1 MPFSLGFW
9 AAAGAGGGASSDF
22 ELISTSV
29 LGSAAS
35 SVTFSSVPQTY
46 KHLQIR
52 FVTRGD
58 SFGNSRAYMTL
69 NSDTS
74 SFTYHRLQGTPSG
87 GVTSSAWTSG
97 TFPGAWVSDVNGN
110 DVAGWAGAIVDLLD
124 YTSTSKY
131 KTLKTY
137 NGMMSNTSSSA
148 MVQLGSSL
156 WLSTSSVST
165 IGLVSSAN
173 LFDAGSRF
181 SLYGIKG

>member
-58 SFGNSRAYMTL
+58 SFGNSRAYLTL

-74 SFTYHRLQGTPSG
+74 SFTYHRLQATSG
-87 GVTSSAWTSG
+87 GGISSSGWGSG
-97 TFPGAWVSDVNGN
+97 TFPGGWVADVNGN
-110 DVAGWAGAIVDLLD
+110 DVTGWAGAVVDLLD
-124 YTSTSKY
+124 YTSTNKY
-131 KTLKTY
+131 KTVRSL
-137 NGMMSNTSSSA
+137 NGAASDTSSSRQI
-148 MVQLGSSL
+148 QLTSSL
-156 WLSTSSVST
+156 WLSTAAVT
-165 IGLVSSAN
+165 TVGLVSSVN
-173 LFDAGSRF
+173 NFDAGSRF